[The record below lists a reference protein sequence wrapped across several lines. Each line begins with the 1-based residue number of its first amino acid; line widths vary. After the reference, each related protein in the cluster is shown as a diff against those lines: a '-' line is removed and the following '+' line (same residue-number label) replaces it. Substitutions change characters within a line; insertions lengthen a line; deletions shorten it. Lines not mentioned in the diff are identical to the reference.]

1 MMNKFQ
7 YYFYMVVGYSLFLI
21 GLFIN
26 VVLFGNA
33 VIKKNYSTKKDTVSI
48 ER

>member
-21 GLFIN
+21 GLLLISLIFAII
-26 VVLFGNA
+26 LDYHLGGGM
-33 VIKKNYSTKKDTVSI
+33 
-48 ER
+48 